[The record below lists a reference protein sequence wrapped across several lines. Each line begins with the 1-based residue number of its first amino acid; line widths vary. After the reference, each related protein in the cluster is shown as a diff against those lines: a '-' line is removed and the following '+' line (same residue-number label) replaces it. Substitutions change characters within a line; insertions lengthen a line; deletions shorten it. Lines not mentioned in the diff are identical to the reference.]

1 MRNRHAGFR
10 KHARPFRIPHSA
22 LRIRTIPNSAFRIRF
37 LPVNGKFQLTRKRK
51 LIIAGVVL
59 VPILLFGLYTW
70 AALTWAY
77 SEGERVGYVQ
87 KFSRRGWVCK
97 TWEGE
102 LAMVAIP
109 GSMPEKFFFTVRDDS
124 VAAHVNQSSGKQVRL
139 HYEQHMGI
147 PTTCFGE
154 TEYFVTGVEVVE

>member
-1 MRNRHAGFR
+1 
-10 KHARPFRIPHSA
+10 
-22 LRIRTIPNSAFRIRF
+22 
-37 LPVNGKFQLTRKRK
+37 VNGRFQLTRKHK
-51 LIIAGVVL
+51 LIIAGVIV
-59 VPILLFGLYTW
+59 VPLLLFALYTFT
-70 AALTWAY
+70 ALTWSY

-87 KFSRRGWVCK
+87 KFSRKGWLCK

-109 GSMPEKFFFTVRDDS
+109 GSMPEKFQFTVHDDS
-124 VAAHVNQSSGKQVRL
+124 VATLVNRSSGKRVRL
-139 HYEQHMGI
+139 HYEQHLGI

>member
-1 MRNRHAGFR
+1 
-10 KHARPFRIPHSA
+10 
-22 LRIRTIPNSAFRIRF
+22 
-37 LPVNGKFQLTRKRK
+37 VNGKFQLTRKRK
-51 LIIAGVVL
+51 LIIAGVIL

-70 AALTWAY
+70 TALTWAY

-87 KFSRRGWVCK
+87 KFSRKGWICK

-102 LAMVAIP
+102 LAMAAIP
-109 GSMPEKFFFTVRDDS
+109 GSMPEKFLFTVRDDS
-124 VAAHVNQSSGKQVRL
+124 VAARVNQSSGKRVRL
-139 HYEQHMGI
+139 HYEQHLGI